1 LLIQAQRHRLRSGT
15 TSPYDADNT
24 NVTIQQPP
32 TVNMAAAPGPEI
44 TVAEG
49 TRQARIAKAV
59 REAKEKAESDN
70 PAPPQ
75 W

>member
-1 LLIQAQRHRLRSGT
+1 
-15 TSPYDADNT
+15 
-24 NVTIQQPP
+24 
-32 TVNMAAAPGPEI
+32 MATALGPEI

-70 PAPPQ
+70 RCAASVVATSMKK
-75 W
+75 